1 MSTPPII
8 PSSVL
13 MWPITAKGAIN
24 RHNPLGDPT
33 IEKYY
38 HKALE
43 DGRWLERNIA
53 EANHWLLQKQQLVL
67 AKIKTYTDMNKLA
80 VDGQLKRN
88 PRKFKYIADSLA
100 FLQEVNQFQ
109 KDVVALVQATTQNIA
124 LLAAMEQNLLKMVQS
139 VLNSLA
145 LLLNQVCNWNLP
157 KLPSLPNL
165 LPDGMFNWNGFN
177 FSSLAAFA
185 ALKPNLNFN
194 ANFSFSQCSLGLP
207 NLGNPAANPPA
218 SITGYSGNTLGTQQ
232 IVPPLDGTVPPA
244 GQSLTDPLYVA
255 QMQSTTTPVYG
266 PAFNPNSSMIGA
278 VPDPSTIISDYQMP
292 AQTYQS
298 NIVSIVPSLT
308 GNTVEPGDA
317 DYSNPNLLVRQP
329 NLQKDLIHYI
339 NLDSVVSSGFDPY
352 VTSAWLFYIDICRN
366 GRAGNWLPQYQNAF
380 TTYIQPSMAS
390 LAANAV
396 PWNNVLGGTGV
407 SDTPKDIP
415 FTDTL
420 KAMPTAQQ
428 QLTLWKLSYV
438 EAALLG
444 YTRSKTWDA
453 YQDAN
458 YLSGTTGSDLDYK
471 PTSVNY
477 ASTTTATLGTGTAE
491 YPTPCTYPTAI
502 AAIFNEVVAQATLD
516 IRNDV
521 TYESP
526 RLGNRFVYD
535 QFAQATLVDR
545 FTQFWRD
552 FNTNTVSLLAQDP
565 YLVQFAVTY
574 FGTLNGALNPLGDQT
589 AYTAL
594 KADVAIRNRA
604 WTPGTPLLAIPVA
617 PVVTYANDSAPG
629 AGASGWS
636 GINFDPNAFLA
647 RPDVQGQP
655 IPVQMAMLRTNIS
668 YAALM
673 QYQQQAVNAINDQIN
688 TANSL
693 LALAQQ
699 LGFAVESVSVA
710 TVVPAG
716 SPGVPVAFDQ
726 ADFDLTGNVTN
737 QTTFTIRATGEYTYA
752 GTLNWEGTDSGELYT
767 VTVLQN
773 SVAILTEST
782 DPSFTPPISQSFTG
796 YGNFAEGDV
805 VQVIASHSFSS
816 TETVGA
822 GSSFTMIQS
831 GPAAPSLQVP
841 SSATNN
847 TKQFTADGSMSALT
861 AFSIQP
867 DGGIAPI
874 DPTIVRGHLTAPI
887 TEVSVISDV
896 LTVTCIN
903 SFTAGQ
909 TAFFY
914 GLTGAAFLNGQ
925 SAVIVTASPTQF
937 TANFAYTDSPPTDY
951 PPTPETTGVANS
963 GTVLFPF
970 VDGATLTAVSAGGTA
985 ECGTTYGGA
994 FQAAG
999 ASFTVGGLL
1008 YVGKGG
1014 ILTQD
1019 YSSLITGSP
1028 DASVGPVQWIICVGR
1043 AMASDTFIYEPHLPQ
1058 RIVSLS

>member
-1 MSTPPII
+1 
-8 PSSVL
+8 
-13 MWPITAKGAIN
+13 
-24 RHNPLGDPT
+24 
-33 IEKYY
+33 
-38 HKALE
+38 
-43 DGRWLERNIA
+43 
-53 EANHWLLQKQQLVL
+53 
-67 AKIKTYTDMNKLA
+67 
-80 VDGQLKRN
+80 
-88 PRKFKYIADSLA
+88 
-100 FLQEVNQFQ
+100 
-109 KDVVALVQATTQNIA
+109 
-124 LLAAMEQNLLKMVQS
+124 
-139 VLNSLA
+139 
-145 LLLNQVCNWNLP
+145 
-157 KLPSLPNL
+157 
-165 LPDGMFNWNGFN
+165 
-177 FSSLAAFA
+177 
-185 ALKPNLNFN
+185 
-194 ANFSFSQCSLGLP
+194 
-207 NLGNPAANPPA
+207 
-218 SITGYSGNTLGTQQ
+218 
-232 IVPPLDGTVPPA
+232 
-244 GQSLTDPLYVA
+244 
-255 QMQSTTTPVYG
+255 
-266 PAFNPNSSMIGA
+266 
-278 VPDPSTIISDYQMP
+278 
-292 AQTYQS
+292 
-298 NIVSIVPSLT
+298 
-308 GNTVEPGDA
+308 
-317 DYSNPNLLVRQP
+317 
-329 NLQKDLIHYI
+329 
-339 NLDSVVSSGFDPY
+339 
-352 VTSAWLFYIDICRN
+352 
-366 GRAGNWLPQYQNAF
+366 
-380 TTYIQPSMAS
+380 
-390 LAANAV
+390 
-396 PWNNVLGGTGV
+396 
-407 SDTPKDIP
+407 
-415 FTDTL
+415 
-420 KAMPTAQQ
+420 
-428 QLTLWKLSYV
+428 
-438 EAALLG
+438 
-444 YTRSKTWDA
+444 
-453 YQDAN
+453 
-458 YLSGTTGSDLDYK
+458 
-471 PTSVNY
+471 
-477 ASTTTATLGTGTAE
+477 
-491 YPTPCTYPTAI
+491 
-502 AAIFNEVVAQATLD
+502 
-516 IRNDV
+516 
-521 TYESP
+521 
-526 RLGNRFVYD
+526 
-535 QFAQATLVDR
+535 
-545 FTQFWRD
+545 
-552 FNTNTVSLLAQDP
+552 
-565 YLVQFAVTY
+565 
-574 FGTLNGALNPLGDQT
+574 
-589 AYTAL
+589 
-594 KADVAIRNRA
+594 
-604 WTPGTPLLAIPVA
+604 
-617 PVVTYANDSAPG
+617 
-629 AGASGWS
+629 
-636 GINFDPNAFLA
+636 
-647 RPDVQGQP
+647 
-655 IPVQMAMLRTNIS
+655 MAMLRTNIS

-737 QTTFTIRATGEYTYA
+737 QTTFTIQATGEYTYA

-805 VQVIASHSFSS
+805 VQVIASHSFP
-816 TETVGA
+816 TPETVGA
-822 GSSFTMIQS
+822 GSTFTMIQS

-847 TKQFTADGSMSALT
+847 TKQFTADASMSALT

-1043 AMASDTFIYEPHLPQ
+1043 AMASDTLIYEPHLPQ